1 MRKTSIATL
10 VLAAALGLS
19 AAACEDKQARQE
31 NEQLKA
37 QISQVQK
44 ENGELRTQLEQVT
57 VARDGLAK
65 ENEDLRA
72 ASEKLK
78 AKKAP
83 AKASKR

>member
-10 VLAAALGLS
+10 VLAVALGLS

-37 QISQVQK
+37 QISQMQK

-57 VARDGLAK
+57 IARDGLAK

-72 ASEKLK
+72 QNEKLM